1 MQITKVLA
9 FLSIYLIWGST
20 YLLNK
25 IAVGQLEPFMLA
37 GVRFLTASLL
47 MFLIVGI
54 TKKSLR
60 VNLVQLKNTA
70 IAGFLFLAIGNGVVV
85 WALSYVDSGLTALT
99 IASQPLVVLLL
110 LWILE
115 KRKIKLFSWV
125 GVFVGLLGMYL
136 LISQNQISSS
146 PESFKGILMIIG
158 CVITWGYASIFVGKA
173 ELPKNYLVNTAY
185 QMLFGSLWL
194 ILMSVIK
201 NERWIS
207 PVNWQLN
214 VQWAMLGL
222 IIFGSIVA
230 FTSFNYLLKIVS
242 PEKVATSTYI
252 NPIVAMV
259 LGYLVLKETIST
271 QSIIAAVI
279 LLTGVYFI
287 NMKRDPRVYLRA
299 HAMKRLK

>member
-25 IAVGQLEPFMLA
+25 IAVGQLAPFMLA

-60 VNLVQLKNTA
+60 MNLVQLKNTA

-173 ELPKNYLVNTAY
+173 ELPQNYLVNTAY

-207 PVNWQLN
+207 PVNWQPN

-299 HAMKRLK
+299 RAMKRLK

>member
-25 IAVGQLEPFMLA
+25 IAVGQLAPFMLA

-173 ELPKNYLVNTAY
+173 ELPQNYLVNTAY

-207 PVNWQLN
+207 PVNWQPN

-299 HAMKRLK
+299 RAMKRLK

>member
-1 MQITKVLA
+1 MHITKVLA

-25 IAVGQLEPFMLA
+25 IAVGQLAPFMLA

-207 PVNWQLN
+207 PVNWQPN

-299 HAMKRLK
+299 RAMKRLK

>member
-1 MQITKVLA
+1 MNITKVLA

-37 GVRFLTASLL
+37 GVRFLSASFL
-47 MFLIVGI
+47 MFLIV
-54 TKKSLR
+54 KVSNKSLKLS
-60 VNLVQLKNTA
+60 LVQLKNAA

-85 WALSYVDSGLTALT
+85 WALSYVDSGLAALT
-99 IASQPLVVLLL
+99 IASQPLIVLLL

-115 KRKIKLFSWV
+115 NKRIKLFSWV

-136 LISQNQISSS
+136 LISQNQITSS
-146 PESFKGILMIIG
+146 PESLKGILMIVG

-173 ELPKNYLVNTAY
+173 ELPKNYLVNSAY
-185 QMLFGSLWL
+185 QMFFGSLWL
-194 ILMSVIK
+194 ILMSMIK
-201 NERWIS
+201 QEHWIS
-207 PVNWQLN
+207 PNEWEIN
-214 VQWAMLGL
+214 VKWSMLGL

-230 FTSFNYLLKIVS
+230 FTSFNYLLRTVS

-252 NPIVAMV
+252 NPIVAMI

-271 QSIIAAVI
+271 QSVVAAVV

-299 HAMKRLK
+299 RAMKRLK

>member
-1 MQITKVLA
+1 MNITKVLA

-37 GVRFLTASLL
+37 GVRFLSASFL
-47 MFLIVGI
+47 MFLIV
-54 TKKSLR
+54 KVSNKSLKLT
-60 VNLVQLKNTA
+60 LVQLKNAA

-85 WALSYVDSGLTALT
+85 WALSYVDSGLAALT
-99 IASQPLVVLLL
+99 IASQPLIVLLL

-115 KRKIKLFSWV
+115 NKRIKLFSWV

-136 LISQNQISSS
+136 LISQNQITSS
-146 PESFKGILMIIG
+146 PESLKGILMIIG

-173 ELPKNYLVNTAY
+173 ELPKNYLVNSAY
-185 QMLFGSLWL
+185 QMFFGSLWL
-194 ILMSVIK
+194 ILMSMIK
-201 NERWIS
+201 QEHWIS
-207 PVNWQLN
+207 PNEWEIN
-214 VQWAMLGL
+214 VKWSMLGL

-230 FTSFNYLLKIVS
+230 FTSFNYLLRTVS

-252 NPIVAMV
+252 NPIVAMI

-271 QSIIAAVI
+271 QSVVAAVV

-299 HAMKRLK
+299 RAMKRLK

>member
-1 MQITKVLA
+1 MNITRLLA

-37 GVRFLTASLL
+37 GVRFLSASFL
-47 MFLIVGI
+47 MFLIV
-54 TKKSLR
+54 KVSSKSLK
-60 VNLVQLKNTA
+60 VTLVQLKNAA

-85 WALSYVDSGLTALT
+85 WALSYVDSGLAALT
-99 IASQPLVVLLL
+99 IASQPLIVLLL
-110 LWILE
+110 LWIIE
-115 KRKIKLFSWV
+115 NKRIKLFSWV

-136 LISQNQISSS
+136 LISQNQITSS
-146 PESFKGILMIIG
+146 PESLKGILMIIG

-173 ELPKNYLVNTAY
+173 ELPKNYLVNSAY
-185 QMLFGSLWL
+185 QMFFGSLWL
-194 ILMSVIK
+194 ILMSMIK
-201 NERWIS
+201 QEHWIS
-207 PVNWQLN
+207 PDRWEIN
-214 VQWAMLGL
+214 VKWSMLGL

-230 FTSFNYLLKIVS
+230 FTSFNYLLRTVS

-271 QSIIAAVI
+271 QSVIAAVV

-287 NMKRDPRVYLRA
+287 NMKRDPRVYLRDR
-299 HAMKRLK
+299 AMKRLK

>member
-1 MQITKVLA
+1 MNITRLLA

-37 GVRFLTASLL
+37 GVRFLSASFL
-47 MFLIVGI
+47 MFLIV
-54 TKKSLR
+54 KVSSKSLK
-60 VNLVQLKNTA
+60 VTLVQLKNAA

-85 WALSYVDSGLTALT
+85 WALSYVDSGLAALT
-99 IASQPLVVLLL
+99 IASQPLIVLLL
-110 LWILE
+110 LWIIE
-115 KRKIKLFSWV
+115 NKRIKLFSWV

-136 LISQNQISSS
+136 LISQNQITSS
-146 PESFKGILMIIG
+146 PESLKGIIMIIG

-173 ELPKNYLVNTAY
+173 ELPKNYLVNSAY
-185 QMLFGSLWL
+185 QMFFGSLWL
-194 ILMSVIK
+194 LLMSMIK
-201 NERWIS
+201 QEHWIS
-207 PVNWQLN
+207 PDEWEIN
-214 VQWAMLGL
+214 VKWSMLGL

-230 FTSFNYLLKIVS
+230 FTSFNYLLRTVS

-252 NPIVAMV
+252 NPIVALV
-259 LGYLVLKETIST
+259 LGYLVLKETISI
-271 QSIIAAVI
+271 QSVVAAVV

-299 HAMKRLK
+299 RAMKRLK

>member
-25 IAVGQLEPFMLA
+25 IAVGQLAPFMLA

-60 VNLVQLKNTA
+60 MNLVQLKNTA

-299 HAMKRLK
+299 RAMKRLK

>member
-25 IAVGQLEPFMLA
+25 IAVGQLAPFMLA

-207 PVNWQLN
+207 PVNWQPN

-259 LGYLVLKETIST
+259 LGYLVLKETISS

-299 HAMKRLK
+299 RAMKRLK

>member
-25 IAVGQLEPFMLA
+25 IAVGQLAPFMLA

-173 ELPKNYLVNTAY
+173 ELPQNYLVNTAY

-207 PVNWQLN
+207 PVNWQPN

-287 NMKRDPRVYLRA
+287 NMKRDPRVYFRA
-299 HAMKRLK
+299 RAMKRLK

>member
-1 MQITKVLA
+1 MNITRLLA

-37 GVRFLTASLL
+37 GVRFFSASFL
-47 MFLIVGI
+47 MFLIV
-54 TKKSLR
+54 KVSSKSLK
-60 VNLVQLKNTA
+60 VTLVQLKNAA

-85 WALSYVDSGLTALT
+85 WALSYVDSGLAALT
-99 IASQPLVVLLL
+99 IASQPLIVLLL
-110 LWILE
+110 LWIIE
-115 KRKIKLFSWV
+115 NKRIKLFSWV

-136 LISQNQISSS
+136 LISQKQITSS
-146 PESFKGILMIIG
+146 PESLKGIMMIVG

-173 ELPKNYLVNTAY
+173 ELPKNYLVNSAY
-185 QMLFGSLWL
+185 QMFFGSLWL
-194 ILMSVIK
+194 LLMSMIK
-201 NERWIS
+201 QEHWIS
-207 PVNWQLN
+207 PDEWEIN
-214 VQWAMLGL
+214 VKWSMLGL

-230 FTSFNYLLKIVS
+230 FTSFNYLLRTVS

-271 QSIIAAVI
+271 QSVVAAVV

-299 HAMKRLK
+299 RTMKRLK

>member
-1 MQITKVLA
+1 MNITKVLA

-37 GVRFLTASLL
+37 GVRFLSASFL
-47 MFLIVGI
+47 MFLLVKILN
-54 TKKSLR
+54 KSLK
-60 VNLVQLKNTA
+60 VTLVQLKNAA

-85 WALSYVDSGLTALT
+85 WALSYVDSGLAALT
-99 IASQPLVVLLL
+99 IASQPLIVLLL
-110 LWILE
+110 LWIIE
-115 KRKIKLFSWV
+115 NKRIKLFSWV

-136 LISQNQISSS
+136 LISQNQITSS
-146 PESFKGILMIIG
+146 PESLKGMLMIIG

-173 ELPKNYLVNTAY
+173 ELPKNYLVNSAY
-185 QMLFGSLWL
+185 QMFFGSLWL
-194 ILMSVIK
+194 ILMSMIK
-201 NERWIS
+201 QEHWIS
-207 PVNWQLN
+207 PDEWEIN
-214 VQWAMLGL
+214 VKWSMLGL

-230 FTSFNYLLKIVS
+230 FTSFNYLLRTVS

-252 NPIVAMV
+252 NPIVAMI

-271 QSIIAAVI
+271 QSVVAAVV

-299 HAMKRLK
+299 RAMKRLK

>member
-1 MQITKVLA
+1 MNITKVLA

-37 GVRFLTASLL
+37 GVRFLSASFL
-47 MFLIVGI
+47 MFLIV
-54 TKKSLR
+54 KVSRKSLK
-60 VNLVQLKNTA
+60 VTLVQLKNAA

-85 WALSYVDSGLTALT
+85 WALSYVDSGLAALT
-99 IASQPLVVLLL
+99 IASQPLIVLLL

-115 KRKIKLFSWV
+115 NKRIKLFSWV

-136 LISQNQISSS
+136 LISQNQITSS
-146 PESFKGILMIIG
+146 PESLKGILMIIG

-173 ELPKNYLVNTAY
+173 ELPKNYLVNSAY
-185 QMLFGSLWL
+185 QMFFGSLWL
-194 ILMSVIK
+194 ILMSIIK
-201 NERWIS
+201 QEHWIS
-207 PVNWQLN
+207 PYEWDIN
-214 VQWAMLGL
+214 VKWSMLGL
-222 IIFGSIVA
+222 VIFGSIVA
-230 FTSFNYLLKIVS
+230 FTSFNYLLRTVS

-252 NPIVAMV
+252 NPIVAMI
-259 LGYLVLKETIST
+259 LGYLVLNETIST
-271 QSIIAAVI
+271 QSVVAAVV

-299 HAMKRLK
+299 RTMKRLK

>member
-1 MQITKVLA
+1 MNITRLLA

-37 GVRFLTASLL
+37 GVRFLSASFL
-47 MFLIVGI
+47 MFLIV
-54 TKKSLR
+54 KVSSKSLK
-60 VNLVQLKNTA
+60 VTLVQLKNAA

-85 WALSYVDSGLTALT
+85 WALSYVDSGLAALT
-99 IASQPLVVLLL
+99 IASQPLIVLLL
-110 LWILE
+110 LWIIE
-115 KRKIKLFSWV
+115 NKRIKLFSWV

-136 LISQNQISSS
+136 LISQKQITSS
-146 PESFKGILMIIG
+146 PESLKGIMMIVG

-173 ELPKNYLVNTAY
+173 ELPKNYLVNSAY
-185 QMLFGSLWL
+185 QMFFGSLWL
-194 ILMSVIK
+194 LLMSMIK
-201 NERWIS
+201 QEHWIS
-207 PVNWQLN
+207 PDEWEIN
-214 VQWAMLGL
+214 VKWSMLGL

-230 FTSFNYLLKIVS
+230 FTSFNYLLRTVS

-271 QSIIAAVI
+271 QSVVAAVV

-299 HAMKRLK
+299 RAMKRLK

>member
-25 IAVGQLEPFMLA
+25 IAVGQLAPFMLA

-60 VNLVQLKNTA
+60 INLVQLKNTA

-207 PVNWQLN
+207 PVNWQPN

-299 HAMKRLK
+299 RAMKRLK

>member
-1 MQITKVLA
+1 VQITKVLA

-25 IAVGQLEPFMLA
+25 IAVGQLAPFMLA

-299 HAMKRLK
+299 RAMKRLK

>member
-25 IAVGQLEPFMLA
+25 IAVGQLAPFMLA

-299 HAMKRLK
+299 RAMKRLK

>member
-1 MQITKVLA
+1 MNITRLLA

-37 GVRFLTASLL
+37 GVRFLSASFL
-47 MFLIVGI
+47 MFLIV
-54 TKKSLR
+54 KVSSKSLK
-60 VNLVQLKNTA
+60 VTLVQLKNAA

-85 WALSYVDSGLTALT
+85 WALSYVDSGLAALT
-99 IASQPLVVLLL
+99 IASQPLIVLLL
-110 LWILE
+110 LWIIE
-115 KRKIKLFSWV
+115 NKRIKLFSWV

-136 LISQNQISSS
+136 LISQNQITSS
-146 PESFKGILMIIG
+146 PESLKGIIMIIG

-173 ELPKNYLVNTAY
+173 ELPKNYLVNSAY
-185 QMLFGSLWL
+185 QMFFGSLWL
-194 ILMSVIK
+194 ILMSMIK
-201 NERWIS
+201 QEHWIS
-207 PVNWQLN
+207 PDEWEIN
-214 VQWAMLGL
+214 VKWSMLGL

-230 FTSFNYLLKIVS
+230 FTSFNYLLRTVS

-271 QSIIAAVI
+271 QSVVAAVV

-299 HAMKRLK
+299 RAMKRLK

>member
-1 MQITKVLA
+1 MNITKVLA

-37 GVRFLTASLL
+37 GVRFLSASFL
-47 MFLIVGI
+47 MFLLVKILN
-54 TKKSLR
+54 KSLK
-60 VNLVQLKNTA
+60 VTLVQLKNAA

-85 WALSYVDSGLTALT
+85 WALSYVDSGLAALT
-99 IASQPLVVLLL
+99 IASQPLIVLLL
-110 LWILE
+110 LWIIE
-115 KRKIKLFSWV
+115 NKRIKLFSWV

-136 LISQNQISSS
+136 LISQNQITSS
-146 PESFKGILMIIG
+146 PESLKGMLMIIG

-173 ELPKNYLVNTAY
+173 ELPKNYLVNSAY
-185 QMLFGSLWL
+185 QMFFGSLWL
-194 ILMSVIK
+194 ILMSMIK
-201 NERWIS
+201 QEHWIS
-207 PVNWQLN
+207 PEEWEIN
-214 VQWAMLGL
+214 VKWSMLGL

-230 FTSFNYLLKIVS
+230 FTSFNYLLRTVS

-252 NPIVAMV
+252 NPIVAMI

-271 QSIIAAVI
+271 QSVVAAVV

-299 HAMKRLK
+299 RAMKRLK

>member
-1 MQITKVLA
+1 MNITRVLA

-37 GVRFLTASLL
+37 GVRFLSASFL
-47 MFLIVGI
+47 MFLIV
-54 TKKSLR
+54 KVSRKSLK
-60 VNLVQLKNTA
+60 VTLVQLKNAA

-85 WALSYVDSGLTALT
+85 WALSYVDSGLAALT
-99 IASQPLVVLLL
+99 IASQPLIVLLL
-110 LWILE
+110 LWIIE
-115 KRKIKLFSWV
+115 NKRIKLFSWV

-136 LISQNQISSS
+136 LISQNQITSS
-146 PESFKGILMIIG
+146 PESLKGILMIIG

-173 ELPKNYLVNTAY
+173 ELPKNYLVNSAY
-185 QMLFGSLWL
+185 QMFFGSLWL
-194 ILMSVIK
+194 ILMSMIK
-201 NERWIS
+201 QEHWIS
-207 PVNWQLN
+207 PDRWEIN
-214 VQWAMLGL
+214 VKWSMLGL

-230 FTSFNYLLKIVS
+230 FTSFNYLLRTVS

-271 QSIIAAVI
+271 QSVIAAVV

-287 NMKRDPRVYLRA
+287 NMKRDPRVYLRDR
-299 HAMKRLK
+299 AMKRLK

>member
-1 MQITKVLA
+1 MNITRLLA

-37 GVRFLTASLL
+37 GVRFLSASFL
-47 MFLIVGI
+47 MFLIV
-54 TKKSLR
+54 KVSSKSLK
-60 VNLVQLKNTA
+60 VTLVQLKNAA

-85 WALSYVDSGLTALT
+85 WALSYVDSGLAALT
-99 IASQPLVVLLL
+99 IASQPLIVLLL
-110 LWILE
+110 LWIIE
-115 KRKIKLFSWV
+115 NKRIKLFSWV

-136 LISQNQISSS
+136 LISQKQITSS
-146 PESFKGILMIIG
+146 PESLKGIMMIVG

-173 ELPKNYLVNTAY
+173 ELPKNYLVNSAY
-185 QMLFGSLWL
+185 QMFFGSLWL
-194 ILMSVIK
+194 LLMSMIK
-201 NERWIS
+201 QEHWIS
-207 PVNWQLN
+207 PDEWEIN
-214 VQWAMLGL
+214 VKWSMLGL

-230 FTSFNYLLKIVS
+230 FTSFNYLLRTVS

-271 QSIIAAVI
+271 QSVVAAVV

-299 HAMKRLK
+299 RTMKRLK

>member
-25 IAVGQLEPFMLA
+25 IAVGQLAPFMLA

-207 PVNWQLN
+207 PVNWQPN

-242 PEKVATSTYI
+242 PEKVATSTYV

-299 HAMKRLK
+299 RAMKRLK

>member
-1 MQITKVLA
+1 MRITKILA

-25 IAVGQLEPFMLA
+25 IAVGQLAPFMLA

-207 PVNWQLN
+207 PVNWQPN

-299 HAMKRLK
+299 RAMKRLK

>member
-25 IAVGQLEPFMLA
+25 IAVGQLAPFMLA

-201 NERWIS
+201 NEYWIS

-259 LGYLVLKETIST
+259 LGYLVLKETISI

-299 HAMKRLK
+299 RAMKRLK

>member
-1 MQITKVLA
+1 MHITKVLA

-25 IAVGQLEPFMLA
+25 IAVGQLAPFMLA

-173 ELPKNYLVNTAY
+173 ELPQNYLVNTAY

-207 PVNWQLN
+207 PVNWQPN

-299 HAMKRLK
+299 RAMKRLK

>member
-25 IAVGQLEPFMLA
+25 IAVGQLAPFMLA

-207 PVNWQLN
+207 PVNWQPN

-259 LGYLVLKETIST
+259 LGYLVLKETISS

-299 HAMKRLK
+299 RTMKRLK

>member
-25 IAVGQLEPFMLA
+25 IAVGQLAPFMLA

-207 PVNWQLN
+207 PVNWQPN

-299 HAMKRLK
+299 RAMKRLK

>member
-1 MQITKVLA
+1 MNITKVLA

-37 GVRFLTASLL
+37 SVRFLSASFL
-47 MFLIVGI
+47 MFLIV
-54 TKKSLR
+54 KVSNKSLK
-60 VNLVQLKNTA
+60 VSLVQLKNAA

-85 WALSYVDSGLTALT
+85 WALYYVDSGLAALT
-99 IASQPLVVLLL
+99 IASQPLIVLLL
-110 LWILE
+110 LWVLE
-115 KRKIKLFSWV
+115 NKRIKLFSWV

-136 LISQNQISSS
+136 LISQNQITSS
-146 PESFKGILMIIG
+146 PESLKGILMIIG

-173 ELPKNYLVNTAY
+173 ELPKNYLVNSAY
-185 QMLFGSLWL
+185 QMFFGSLWL
-194 ILMSVIK
+194 ILMSLIK
-201 NERWIS
+201 QEHWIS
-207 PVNWQLN
+207 PYEWEIN
-214 VQWAMLGL
+214 VKWSMLGL

-230 FTSFNYLLKIVS
+230 FTSFNYLLRTVS

-252 NPIVAMV
+252 NPIVAMI

-271 QSIIAAVI
+271 QSVVAAVV

-299 HAMKRLK
+299 RAMKRLK

>member
-25 IAVGQLEPFMLA
+25 IAVGQLAPFMLA

-207 PVNWQLN
+207 PVNWQPN

-242 PEKVATSTYI
+242 PEKVATSTYV

-259 LGYLVLKETIST
+259 LGYLILKETIST

-299 HAMKRLK
+299 RAMKRLK

>member
-1 MQITKVLA
+1 MQITKILA

-25 IAVGQLEPFMLA
+25 IAVGQLAPFMLA

-47 MFLIVGI
+47 MFIIVKI

-60 VNLVQLKNTA
+60 VNLVQLRNTA

-99 IASQPLVVLLL
+99 IASQPLIVLLL
-110 LWILE
+110 LWVLE

-146 PESFKGILMIIG
+146 PESLKGILMIIG

-194 ILMSVIK
+194 ILMSIIK
-201 NERWIS
+201 NELWIS
-207 PVNWQLN
+207 PINWQLN

-252 NPIVAMV
+252 NPIVAMI
-259 LGYLVLKETIST
+259 LGYFVLKETIST

-299 HAMKRLK
+299 RAMKRLK

>member
-1 MQITKVLA
+1 MNISKVLA

-37 GVRFLTASLL
+37 GVRFLSASFL
-47 MFLIVGI
+47 MFLIV
-54 TKKSLR
+54 KVSRKSLK
-60 VNLVQLKNTA
+60 VTMVQLKNAA

-85 WALSYVDSGLTALT
+85 WALSYVDSGLAALT
-99 IASQPLVVLLL
+99 IASQPLIVLLL

-115 KRKIKLFSWV
+115 NKRIKLFSWV

-136 LISQNQISSS
+136 LISQNQITSS
-146 PESFKGILMIIG
+146 PESLKGILMIIG

-173 ELPKNYLVNTAY
+173 ELPKNYLVNSAY
-185 QMLFGSLWL
+185 QMFFGSLWL
-194 ILMSVIK
+194 ILMSMIK
-201 NERWIS
+201 QEHWIS
-207 PVNWQLN
+207 PYEWEIN
-214 VQWAMLGL
+214 VKWSMLGL

-230 FTSFNYLLKIVS
+230 FTSFNYLLRTVS

-252 NPIVAMV
+252 NPIVAMI
-259 LGYLVLKETIST
+259 LGNLVLKETIST
-271 QSIIAAVI
+271 QSVVAAIV

-299 HAMKRLK
+299 RAMKRLK

>member
-1 MQITKVLA
+1 MHITKVLA

-25 IAVGQLEPFMLA
+25 IAVGQLAPFMLA

-201 NERWIS
+201 SERWIS

-299 HAMKRLK
+299 RAMKRLK

>member
-1 MQITKVLA
+1 MNITRLLA

-37 GVRFLTASLL
+37 GVRFLSASFL
-47 MFLIVGI
+47 MFLIVKI
-54 TKKSLR
+54 SSKSLK
-60 VNLVQLKNTA
+60 VTLVQLKNAA

-85 WALSYVDSGLTALT
+85 WALSYVDSGLAALT
-99 IASQPLVVLLL
+99 IASQPLIVLLL
-110 LWILE
+110 LWIIE
-115 KRKIKLFSWV
+115 NKRIKLFSWV

-136 LISQNQISSS
+136 LISQNQITSS
-146 PESFKGILMIIG
+146 PESLKGILMIIG

-173 ELPKNYLVNTAY
+173 ELPKNYLVNSAY
-185 QMLFGSLWL
+185 QMFFGSLWL
-194 ILMSVIK
+194 ILMSMIK
-201 NERWIS
+201 QEHWIS
-207 PVNWQLN
+207 PDEWEIN
-214 VQWAMLGL
+214 VKWSMLGL

-230 FTSFNYLLKIVS
+230 FTSFNYLLRTVS

-259 LGYLVLKETIST
+259 LGFLVLKETIST
-271 QSIIAAVI
+271 QSVVAAVV

-299 HAMKRLK
+299 RAMKRLK